1 VAEKKFRL
9 GGMALANG
17 VLVHGPTSWACAV
30 RTSSGGIDVASGP
43 KPRIAVSAD
52 APFLRGPAR
61 LVEAM
66 LVLPR
71 VRKALPEA
79 RFAFERKNVLAAMAA
94 AGVAAKAIR
103 ESARLSPAV
112 QELVGGVISLA
123 PALIALRG
131 GELAAYH
138 GAEHISIG
146 TYEHGHAE
154 KEHERCGSHLVG
166 PLILA
171 SAAGAGLAARAPE
184 RLRKPASLAASLG
197 AFAAS
202 TEVFGWMTRHPEHP
216 VAKALAWP
224 GTELQSRFATAEP
237 SPAQV
242 AVAQAALDACLE
254 LEQRGDPGTH

>member
-1 VAEKKFRL
+1 MAENKIRL

-30 RTSSGGIDVASGP
+30 RTSSGRLKVASGE
-43 KPRIAVSAD
+43 KPRLAVSPN

-61 LVEAM
+61 LLEAL

-71 VRKALPEA
+71 VCRGLPEA

-94 AGVAAKAIR
+94 AGVAARAIR
-103 ESARLSPAV
+103 ESERLSPGT
-112 QELVGGVISLA
+112 QELVSGVISLA

-146 TYEHGHAE
+146 TYEHGEGAT

-166 PLILA
+166 PLIVA
-171 SAAGAGLAARAPE
+171 SAVGASLAARAPD
-184 RLRKPASLAASLG
+184 RLRKPASLVASLG

-216 VAKALAWP
+216 MSRLLSWP

-237 SPAQV
+237 SQEQV
-242 AVAQAALDACLE
+242 EVAKAALDACLE
-254 LEQRGDPGTH
+254 LEHAAAGTH

>member
-1 VAEKKFRL
+1 MAEKKLRL

-30 RTSSGGIDVASGP
+30 RTPAGKVKVVSGT
-43 KPRIAVSAD
+43 KPRIAVSPAT
-52 APFLRGPAR
+52 PLLRGPAR
-61 LVEAM
+61 LLEAM

-71 VRKALPEA
+71 VRRQLPEA
-79 RFAFERKNVLAAMAA
+79 RFAFERRNVLTAMAA
-94 AGVAAKAIR
+94 AGVAARAIR
-103 ESARLSPAV
+103 ESERLSPVA

-146 TYEHGHAE
+146 TYEHGDGAR

-171 SAAGAGLAARAPE
+171 SAAGAGLAARVPE
-184 RLRKPASLAASLG
+184 RLRKPASLVASLG

-202 TEVFGWMTRHPEHP
+202 TEVFGWMVRNPEHP
-216 VAKALAWP
+216 VARLLAWP
-224 GTELQSRFATAEP
+224 GTELQSRIGTADP
-237 SPAQV
+237 SPEQV
-242 AVAQAALDACLE
+242 EVAQAALAACLE
-254 LEQRGDPGTH
+254 REHAAAAGA

>member
-1 VAEKKFRL
+1 MVKRKLRL

-30 RTSSGGIDVASGP
+30 RTPSGRLKVAAGR
-43 KPRIAVSAD
+43 KPRIAVSGEL
-52 APFLRGPAR
+52 PFLRGPAR
-61 LVEAM
+61 LLEAV

-71 VRKALPEA
+71 VRRALPEA
-79 RFAFERKNVLAAMAA
+79 RFAFEGTNVLAAMAA
-94 AGVAAKAIR
+94 AGVANRAIR
-103 ESARLSPAV
+103 VSERLSPAV
-112 QELVGGVISLA
+112 QELVGGMISLA

-131 GELAAYH
+131 GELAGYH

-146 TYEHGHAE
+146 TYEHGDGAR

-171 SAAGAGLAARAPE
+171 SAAGAGLAARVPE

-216 VAKALAWP
+216 VARFLAWP
-224 GTELQSRFATAEP
+224 GTELQSRIATAEP
-237 SPAQV
+237 TPEQV
-242 AVAQAALDACLE
+242 EVAQAALDACLE
-254 LEQRGDPGTH
+254 LEQHGDD

>member
-1 VAEKKFRL
+1 MAEKKIRL

-30 RTSSGGIDVASGP
+30 RTPSGRLKVAAGE
-43 KPRIAVSAD
+43 KPRLSVSPD

-61 LVEAM
+61 LMEAL

-71 VRKALPEA
+71 VRRGLPEA
-79 RFAFERKNVLAAMAA
+79 RFAFERRNVLAAMAA
-94 AGVAAKAIR
+94 AGVVARAIR
-103 ESARLSPAV
+103 ESERLSPAA
-112 QELVGGVISLA
+112 QELVSGMISLA

-146 TYEHGHAE
+146 TYEHGEGAT

-166 PLILA
+166 PLIIA
-171 SAAGAGLAARAPE
+171 SAAGASLAARVPD
-184 RLRKPASLAASLG
+184 RLRKPASLVASLG

-202 TEVFGWMTRHPEHP
+202 TEIFGWMTRNPEHP
-216 VAKALAWP
+216 VARLLAWP

-237 SPAQV
+237 SPQQV
-242 AVAQAALDACLE
+242 EVAQAALGACLE
-254 LEQRGDPGTH
+254 LEHAAADAH

>member
-1 VAEKKFRL
+1 MVEKIRL

-30 RTSSGGIDVASGP
+30 RTPSGRLKVASGP
-43 KPRIAVSAD
+43 KPRLSVSPD

-61 LVEAM
+61 LLEAL

-71 VRKALPEA
+71 VRRELPEA
-79 RFAFERKNVLAAMAA
+79 RFAFERRNVLAAMAA
-94 AGVAAKAIR
+94 AGMAARAIR
-103 ESARLSPAV
+103 ESERLSPAA
-112 QELVGGVISLA
+112 QELISGMISLA

-146 TYEHGHAE
+146 TYEHGEGAT

-166 PLILA
+166 PLIVASAVGASLA
-171 SAAGAGLAARAPE
+171 SRAPD
-184 RLRKPASLAASLG
+184 RLRKPASLVASLG
-197 AFAAS
+197 ALATS
-202 TEVFGWMTRHPEHP
+202 TEVFGWMTRHPERLLSR
-216 VAKALAWP
+216 VLAWP

-237 SPAQV
+237 SPEQV
-242 AVAQAALDACLE
+242 EVAQAALEACLE
-254 LEQRGDPGTH
+254 LELEAAGTH

>member
-1 VAEKKFRL
+1 MAEQKIRL

-30 RTSSGGIDVASGP
+30 RTRSGAVKVASGP
-43 KPRIAVSAD
+43 KPRVGVSSD
-52 APFLRGPAR
+52 IPLLRGPAR
-61 LVEAM
+61 LLEAM

-71 VRKALPEA
+71 VRRELPEA
-79 RFAFERKNVLAAMAA
+79 RFAFERRNVLAAMAA
-94 AGVAAKAIR
+94 AGIAARAIR
-103 ESARLSPAV
+103 ESERLSPAA
-112 QELVGGVISLA
+112 QELVSGVISLA

-146 TYEHGHAE
+146 TYEHGEAAT

-171 SAAGAGLAARAPE
+171 SAVGASLAARVPD
-184 RLRKPASLAASLG
+184 RLRRPASLVASLG

-216 VAKALAWP
+216 VSRLLAWP
-224 GTELQSRFATAEP
+224 GTELQTRFATAEP
-237 SPAQV
+237 SPQQV
-242 AVAQAALDACLE
+242 EVAQAALEACLE
-254 LEQRGDPGTH
+254 LEQRGRH

>member
-1 VAEKKFRL
+1 MDEQKLRL

-17 VLVHGPTSWACAV
+17 VLVHGPTSWACAI
-30 RTSSGGIDVASGP
+30 RTGAGELKVAAGR
-43 KPRIAVSAD
+43 KPRVAVSSEL
-52 APFLRGPAR
+52 PLLRGPAR
-61 LVEAM
+61 LLEAM

-71 VRKALPEA
+71 VRRELPEA
-79 RFAFERKNVLAAMAA
+79 RFAFERRNVIASMVA
-94 AGVAAKAIR
+94 AGVAARAIR
-103 ESARLSPAV
+103 ESERLSPVV

-146 TYEHGHAE
+146 TYEHGPGAE

-171 SAAGAGLAARAPE
+171 SAAGAGLAARVPE
-184 RLRKPASLAASLG
+184 RLRKPASLVASLG
-197 AFAAS
+197 ALAAS
-202 TEVFGWMTRHPEHP
+202 TEVFGWMVRHQEHP
-216 VAKALAWP
+216 VARVLAWP
-224 GTELQSRFATAEP
+224 GTALQSRVATVDP

-242 AVAQAALDACLE
+242 EVAQAALDACLE
-254 LEQRGDPGTH
+254 RERASTATA

>member
-1 VAEKKFRL
+1 MDEKKVRL

-17 VLVHGPTSWACAV
+17 VLVHGPTSWACAI
-30 RTSSGGIDVASGP
+30 RTAAGELKVAAGP
-43 KPRIAVSAD
+43 KPRVAVSAEL
-52 APFLRGPAR
+52 PLLRGPAR
-61 LVEAM
+61 LLEAM

-71 VRKALPEA
+71 VRRELPEA
-79 RFAFERKNVLAAMAA
+79 RFAFERRNVIASMVA
-94 AGVAAKAIR
+94 AGVAARAIR
-103 ESARLSPAV
+103 QSERLSPAV

-146 TYEHGHAE
+146 TYEHGPGAE

-166 PLILA
+166 PMILA
-171 SAAGAGLAARAPE
+171 SAAGAGLAARVPE
-184 RLRKPASLAASLG
+184 RLRKPASLVASLG

-202 TEVFGWMTRHPEHP
+202 TEIFGWMVRHPEHR
-216 VAKALAWP
+216 VARILSWP
-224 GTELQSRFATAEP
+224 GTELQSRVATADP

-242 AVAQAALDACLE
+242 EVAQAALEACLE
-254 LEQRGDPGTH
+254 RERVSAATA

>member
-1 VAEKKFRL
+1 MPEEKIRL

-17 VLVHGPTSWACAV
+17 VLVHGPTSWSCAV
-30 RTSSGGIDVASGP
+30 RTRGGGIKVASGE
-43 KPRIAVSAD
+43 KPRVSVSPQW
-52 APFLRGPAR
+52 PFLRGPAR
-61 LVEAM
+61 LLEAI

-71 VRKALPEA
+71 VRRELPEA

-94 AGVAAKAIR
+94 AGVAARAIR
-103 ESARLSPAV
+103 ESQRLSPAA

-146 TYEHGHAE
+146 TYEHGEGAT

-171 SAAGAGLAARAPE
+171 SAVGASLAARVPD
-184 RLRKPASLAASLG
+184 RLRRPASLVASLG

-216 VAKALAWP
+216 VSRALAWP

-237 SPAQV
+237 TPQQV
-242 AVAQAALDACLE
+242 EVAQAALECCLE
-254 LEQRGDPGTH
+254 LERRGRH

>member
-1 VAEKKFRL
+1 MAERRLRL

-17 VLVHGPTSWACAV
+17 VLVHGSTSWACAV
-30 RTSSGGIDVASGP
+30 RTPSGELKVASGA
-43 KPRIAVSAD
+43 KPRVAVSSD
-52 APFLRGPAR
+52 LPFLRGPAR
-61 LVEAM
+61 LLEAI

-71 VRKALPEA
+71 VRRELPEA
-79 RFAFERKNVLAAMAA
+79 RFAFERRNVLAAMAA
-94 AGVAAKAIR
+94 AGVAARAIR

-146 TYEHGHAE
+146 TYEHGETAA

-171 SAAGAGLAARAPE
+171 SAAGAGLAARVPE

-216 VAKALAWP
+216 VARVLAWP
-224 GTELQSRFATAEP
+224 GTELQSRLATAQP

-242 AVAQAALDACLE
+242 EVANAALEACLE
-254 LEQRGDPGTH
+254 LERHGDD